1 MRCATQPSCL
11 DRSTDVFRQVVAYRW
26 ADGLSDEAKAAF
38 REALAGLRPIPEL
51 TSLRFADDAKHFEGN
66 FDAVAVMDFPDF
78 AAARRYVADERH
90 QTYIRDFA
98 SKMIGERVVVQHDWA
113 VRDLAGI
120 HHVTLPVADVGRSRD
135 WYARAFGLEV
145 LHEPTDTDT
154 AEITMAHPS
163 VSIEVV
169 LRHDPLR
176 ALALAGFNA
185 LSFAVGTIEDLDA
198 LVERLDAQ
206 SIAHGLPTTSSTGV
220 YVDVADPDGLV
231 VRLTTLL
238 P

>member
-38 REALAGLRPIPEL
+38 REAFAGLRPIPEL

-154 AEITMAHPS
+154 AEITMARPS

>member
-1 MRCATQPSCL
+1 
-11 DRSTDVFRQVVAYRW
+11 VVAYRW
-26 ADGLSDEAKAAF
+26 ADGLTDDAKAAF
-38 REALAGLRPIPEL
+38 REAFAGLRAIPEL
-51 TSLRFADDAKHFEGN
+51 TSLRFADDAGHFEGN

-78 AAARRYVADERH
+78 AAARRYVANERH

-113 VRDLAGI
+113 ARDLAGI

-135 WYARAFGLEV
+135 WYAMAFGLEV
-145 LHEPTDTDT
+145 LHEATDAGA
-154 AEITMAHPS
+154 AEVTMAHPS

-176 ALALAGFNA
+176 AQALAGFNA
-185 LSFAVGTIEDLDA
+185 LSFTVGTIDDLDA
-198 LVERLDAQ
+198 LIERLDAL
-206 SIAHGLPTTSSTGV
+206 SIVHGPPTASSTGV
-220 YVDVADPDGLV
+220 HVDVVDPDGLV
-231 VRLTTLL
+231 VQLTTLL

>member
-1 MRCATQPSCL
+1 M
-11 DRSTDVFRQVVAYRW
+11 FRQVVAYRW
-26 ADGLSDEAKAAF
+26 ADGLTDDAKAAF
-38 REALAGLRPIPEL
+38 RETFAGLRAIPEL

-78 AAARRYVADERH
+78 VAARRYVADERH

-120 HHVTLPVADVGRSRD
+120 HHVTLPVADVGRSRE
-135 WYARAFGLEV
+135 WYARAFGLEMV
-145 LHEPTDTDT
+145 HEPTDADA
-154 AEITMAHPS
+154 AEITMTHPS
-163 VSIEVV
+163 TSIEVV
-169 LRHDPLR
+169 LRLDPLR
-176 ALALAGFNA
+176 AQALAGFNV
-185 LSFAVGTIEDLDA
+185 LSLAVGTIDDLDA

-206 SIAHGLPTTSSTGV
+206 SIAHNPPTPSGTGV
-220 YVDVADPDGLV
+220 HIDVADPDGLI
-231 VRLTTLL
+231 VRVTTLL